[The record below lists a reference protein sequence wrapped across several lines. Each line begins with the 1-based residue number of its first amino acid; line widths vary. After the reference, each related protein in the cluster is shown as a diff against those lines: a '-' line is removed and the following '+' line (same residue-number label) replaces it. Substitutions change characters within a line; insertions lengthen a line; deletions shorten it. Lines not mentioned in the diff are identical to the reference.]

1 MPRST
6 FSTGFLRGA
15 SGGLGNL
22 ASAIAG
28 AGRAGQSAYD
38 NELTAQSRIGQAI
51 AAAQA
56 NQAKA
61 SQDEAETAILARRPD
76 VFEES
81 VAGRAGTT
89 IPNVR
94 ATREF
99 MRTGVMPSR
108 ELPGPADEMGNGPGS
123 APLVSP
129 EQLSA
134 ITREISR
141 LAPALLGNV
150 KDNKADDL
158 AAADKAY
165 QDADMQRQAVDG
177 SMSAD
182 QTGRAMALLKATPLF
197 KIPEGYTGNQFTG
210 GIDIQSPVNATRQ
223 GYIGAQTQERKAA
236 AAENYAQA
244 ANARASAA
252 KSAAATPSAS
262 GGPATMPMKA
272 MPAAALKM
280 RQESLDAI
288 GTASNMSSDLGA
300 LVSQIEGG
308 ALNLGPVDNLISE
321 GRNFAGLSNDNSR
334 NYQSFKAT
342 LEKLRNDSLRLN
354 KGVQTDGDAQRAW
367 NELLTNINDPQVV
380 MQRLREI
387 DAINR
392 RAVELHQFN
401 LNQVDQN
408 YGRAPLNTAP
418 LRNPP
423 PAVGAMP
430 PAGRPA
436 APAPAGKTVVR
447 TGRDASGRKV
457 VQYSDGSVSYAD

>member
-1 MPRST
+1 MPRYS
-6 FSTGFLRGA
+6 FASGALRGA

-22 ASAIAG
+22 AAAIAG
-28 AGRAGQSAYD
+28 ANRTGQDAYEK
-38 NELTAQSRIGQAI
+38 ELTAQSRIGQAI
-51 AAAQA
+51 ASAQA
-56 NQAKA
+56 NQARA
-61 SQDEAETAILARRPD
+61 AQDDAETAILARRPE

-81 VAGRAGTT
+81 VAGRTGST
-89 IPNVR
+89 IPTVR

-99 MRTGVMPSR
+99 MRTGVMPER
-108 ELPGPADEMGNGPGS
+108 ELAGPADEMGNGPGS

-141 LAPALLGNV
+141 LAPAFLGNV

-158 AAADKAY
+158 ANADKTYRGLDLA
-165 QDADMQRQAVDG
+165 DAIIAGKLDRNAVGGAQAAVAGKDLYSRDSTG
-177 SMSAD
+177 SVLD
-182 QTGRAMALLKATPLF
+182 
-197 KIPEGYTGNQFTG
+197 QFTG
-210 GIDIQSPVNATRQ
+210 ALETSNPLAAST
-223 GYIGAQTQERKAA
+223 IGLRKD
-236 AAENYAQA
+236 QA
-244 ANARASAA
+244 ASARASAA
-252 KSAAATPSAS
+252 KSAAATPGTA
-262 GGPATMPMKA
+262 GGPASMPVKP
-272 MPAAALKM
+272 MPASALKM

-288 GTASNMSSDLGA
+288 GTASSMSADLA
-300 LVSQIEGG
+300 SLASQIESG

-321 GRNFAGLSNDNSR
+321 GLNYTGMSSENSR

-367 NELLTNINDPQVV
+367 NELLTNINDPKVV

-401 LNQVDQN
+401 LNQIDQN
-408 YGRAPLNTAP
+408 YGRQPLDTSP
-418 LRNPP
+418 LRSQPAAIGAGAP
-423 PAVGAMP
+423 PA
-430 PAGRPA
+430 RPA
-436 APAPAGKTVVR
+436 APAAPAAAKTVVR
-447 TGRDASGRKV
+447 TGRDATGRKV